1 MLLKLSNAGIVRAVC
16 VLSSALTL
24 GAITA
29 NAQATQSQGP
39 SSASTPVPAATS
51 PAATNS
57 TTATPAAAAVAAEPA
72 PVGTYAA
79 HRVFDTR
86 RRRFID
92 LETLIARIAKDADV
106 AFLGEFHNDAG
117 THVLQAAVLQ
127 GVQRRRE
134 GKVVLALEMF
144 ERDVQA
150 QVDQYLSGSIDEPTF
165 LAQSR
170 PWPNYRSDYRP
181 MLEFA
186 KQQQWPVI
194 AGNVPRRL
202 AQVVARRGLVALDS
216 IPESDKPFV
225 ARENV
230 CPRNEYW
237 ERFRETM
244 GDMSGHGMQMT
255 PDQLEAMVWR
265 TYQAQC
271 VKDEAMAESIVAAR
285 NTHGTLVIHANGAF
299 HSDYRLGT
307 AERVKRRDPR
317 ARQIVVSFA
326 PVRDLDAANGRER
339 RKLGDYVVFTL
350 APEPAP

>member
-1 MLLKLSNAGIVRAVC
+1 MRLNLSKTIVFGALIAGAPAST
-16 VLSSALTL
+16 LS
-24 GAITA
+24 
-29 NAQATQSQGP
+29 AQAP
-39 SSASTPVPAATS
+39 LPAAQ
-51 PAATNS
+51 PAS
-57 TTATPAAAAVAAEPA
+57 GQYA
-72 PVGTYAA
+72 P

-92 LETLIARIAKDADV
+92 LETLISRIAKDADV
-106 AFLGEFHNDAG
+106 AFLGEFHNDPG
-117 THVLQAAVLQ
+117 THVLQAAVLE
-127 GVQRRRE
+127 GVKRRRE

-144 ERDVQA
+144 ERDVQP
-150 QVDQYLSGSIDEPTF
+150 QVNAYLAGSTDEATF

-170 PWPNYRSDYRP
+170 PWPNYRTDYRP
-181 MLEFA
+181 MVEFA
-186 KQQQWPVI
+186 KAQSWPVI

-216 IPESDKPFV
+216 IPESDKPFI

-244 GDMSGHGMQMT
+244 GDMSGHGMQMS

-265 TYQAQC
+265 TYEAQC
-271 VKDEAMAESIVAAR
+271 VKDEAMAESIINAR
-285 NTHGTLVIHANGAF
+285 TTHNTLVIHANGAF

-326 PVRDLDAANGRER
+326 PIADLDAANGRER

-350 APEPAP
+350 APAPAAAASPSAK

>member
-1 MLLKLSNAGIVRAVC
+1 V
-16 VLSSALTL
+16 
-24 GAITA
+24 
-29 NAQATQSQGP
+29 
-39 SSASTPVPAATS
+39 AATS
-51 PAATNS
+51 APSAAASAT
-57 TTATPAAAAVAAEPA
+57 TTASATSGV
-72 PVGTYAA
+72 YAA
-79 HRVFDTR
+79 HRVYDTR

-106 AFLGEFHNDAG
+106 AFLGEFHNDGG
-117 THVLQAAVLQ
+117 THVLQAAVLE

-150 QVDQYLSGSIDEPTF
+150 QVDQYLSGAIDETTF

-181 MLEFA
+181 MVEFA
-186 KQQQWPVI
+186 KAQSWPVI

-216 IPESDKPFV
+216 LPESDKPFI
-225 ARENV
+225 ARENL

-265 TYQAQC
+265 TYEAQC
-271 VKDEAMAESIVAAR
+271 VKDEAMAESIIAAR
-285 NTHGTLVIHANGAF
+285 AAHNTLVIHANGAF

-339 RKLGDYVVFTL
+339 RKIGDYVVFTL
-350 APEPAP
+350 APEPTP

>member
-1 MLLKLSNAGIVRAVC
+1 MRLSLSKTLFFGALAIGAPVSAV
-16 VLSSALTL
+16 SS
-24 GAITA
+24 
-29 NAQATQSQGP
+29 QSP
-39 SSASTPVPAATS
+39 LPA
-51 PAATNS
+51 P
-57 TTATPAAAAVAAEPA
+57 ATPASAQPTTAQPA
-72 PVGTYAA
+72 PGQYAP

-92 LETLIARIAKDADV
+92 LETLISRIAKDPDV

-117 THVLQAAVLQ
+117 THVLQAAVLE

-144 ERDVQA
+144 ERDVQP
-150 QVDQYLSGSIDEPTF
+150 QVDDYLAGSIDETAF

-170 PWPNYRSDYRP
+170 PWPNYRTDYRP
-181 MLEFA
+181 MVEFA
-186 KQQQWPVI
+186 KAQSWPVI

-202 AQVVARRGLVALDS
+202 AQIVSRRGLLALDS
-216 IPESDKPFV
+216 IPESDKPFI
-225 ARENV
+225 ARENL
-230 CPRNEYW
+230 CPRNAYW

-244 GDMSGHGMQMT
+244 GDMSGHGMQMS
-255 PDQLEAMVWR
+255 PDQLESMVWR
-265 TYQAQC
+265 TYEAQC

-285 NTHGTLVIHANGAF
+285 TAHNTLVIHANGAF

-326 PVRDLDAANGRER
+326 PIADLDAANGRER
-339 RKLGDYVVFTL
+339 RKIGDYVVFTL
-350 APEPAP
+350 APAPPAVASPSAK

>member
-1 MLLKLSNAGIVRAVC
+1 MRLNLFSTALIAAFAVGGTAAGA
-16 VLSSALTL
+16 S
-24 GAITA
+24 
-29 NAQATQSQGP
+29 AQAPLASP
-39 SSASTPVPAATS
+39 SGSATGS
-51 PAATNS
+51 PTGAPTL
-57 TTATPAAAAVAAEPA
+57 AAAA
-72 PVGTYAA
+72 TYAP

-106 AFLGEFHNDAG
+106 AFLGEFHNDPG
-117 THVLQAAVLQ
+117 THVLQAAVLE

-144 ERDVQA
+144 ERDVQPQLDA
-150 QVDQYLSGSIDEPTF
+150 YLAGSIDEPTF

-170 PWPNYRSDYRP
+170 PWPNYRTDYRP

-186 KQQQWPVI
+186 KAQQWPVI

-202 AQVVARRGLVALDS
+202 AQIVSRRGLIALDS
-216 IPESDKPFV
+216 IPESDTPFV
-225 ARENV
+225 ARENL
-230 CPRNEYW
+230 CPRNAYW

-244 GDMSGHGMQMT
+244 GDMSGHGMQME
-255 PDQLEAMVWR
+255 PSQLEAMVWR

-285 NTHGTLVIHANGAF
+285 ATHNTLVIHANGAF

-307 AERVKRRDPR
+307 AERVTRRDPN

-326 PVRDLDAANGRER
+326 PVADLDTANGRER
-339 RKLGDYVVFTL
+339 RKLADYVVFTL
-350 APEPAP
+350 APAPAPAAGSSAK

>member
-1 MLLKLSNAGIVRAVC
+1 MRLSLTKILVFGALVVC
-16 VLSSALTL
+16 APVSA
-24 GAITA
+24 AKS
-29 NAQATQSQGP
+29 QSP
-39 SSASTPVPAATS
+39 LPA
-51 PAATNS
+51 P
-57 TTATPAAAAVAAEPA
+57 ATPASAQPVTARPA
-72 PVGTYAA
+72 TAQYAP

-92 LETLIARIAKDADV
+92 LETLISRIANDADV

-117 THVLQAAVLQ
+117 THVLQAAVLE
-127 GVQRRRE
+127 GVKRRRE

-144 ERDVQA
+144 ERDVQP
-150 QVDQYLSGSIDEPTF
+150 QVDAYLAGSIDETAF

-170 PWPNYRSDYRP
+170 PWPNYRTDYRP
-181 MLEFA
+181 MVEFA
-186 KQQQWPVI
+186 KAQSWPVI

-202 AQVVARRGLVALDS
+202 AQVVSRRGLLALDS
-216 IPESDKPFV
+216 IPESDKPFI
-225 ARENV
+225 ARENL
-230 CPRNEYW
+230 CPRNAYW

-265 TYQAQC
+265 TYEAQC

-285 NTHGTLVIHANGAF
+285 AAHNTLVIHANGAF

-307 AERVKRRDPR
+307 AERVKRRDLR

-326 PVRDLDAANGRER
+326 PIEDLDAANGRER
-339 RKLGDYVVFTL
+339 RKLGDYVCSRWPQL
-350 APEPAP
+350 P

>member
-1 MLLKLSNAGIVRAVC
+1 MRLKLPKMCLTRAFC
-16 VLSSALTL
+16 VATSALTL
-24 GAITA
+24 TAVAA

-39 SSASTPVPAATS
+39 SSASTPLPSATS
-51 PAATNS
+51 PATAP
-57 TTATPAAAAVAAEPA
+57 ATPASATAAAEPA

-150 QVDQYLSGSIDEPTF
+150 QVDQYISGSIDEPTF

-202 AQVVARRGLVALDS
+202 AQVVARRGLAALDS
-216 IPESDKPFV
+216 LPESDKPFV

-285 NTHGTLVIHANGAF
+285 STHGTLVIHANGAF

>member
-1 MLLKLSNAGIVRAVC
+1 MSSKF
-16 VLSSALTL
+16 VLSISLLLSALSSL
-24 GAITA
+24 
-29 NAQATQSQGP
+29 NAQSPSVTPQA
-39 SSASTPVPAATS
+39 SSAATV
-51 PAATNS
+51 
-57 TTATPAAAAVAAEPA
+57 TPAAASGRYA
-72 PVGTYAA
+72 P
-79 HRVFDTR
+79 HRVYDTR

-92 LETLIARIAKDADV
+92 LETLISRIAKDADV
-106 AFLGEFHNDAG
+106 AFLGEFHNDPG
-117 THVLQAAVLQ
+117 THVLQAAILE

-134 GKVVLALEMF
+134 GAVVLALEMF
-144 ERDVQA
+144 ERDVQTMLNE
-150 QVDQYLSGSIDEPTF
+150 YLGGSLSEEEF
-165 LAQSR
+165 LAKSR

-181 MLEFA
+181 MVEFA
-186 KQQQWPVI
+186 KAQGWPVV

-202 AQVVARRGLVALDS
+202 AQVVSRRGLVALDS
-216 IPESDKPFV
+216 IPEGDKPFI
-225 ARENV
+225 AREHV
-230 CPRNEYW
+230 CSRNAYW

-265 TYQAQC
+265 TYEAQC

-285 NTHGTLVIHANGAF
+285 AAHNTLVIHANGAF

-326 PVRDLDAANGRER
+326 PERDLDAVNGRER

-350 APEPAP
+350 APEPAPANR